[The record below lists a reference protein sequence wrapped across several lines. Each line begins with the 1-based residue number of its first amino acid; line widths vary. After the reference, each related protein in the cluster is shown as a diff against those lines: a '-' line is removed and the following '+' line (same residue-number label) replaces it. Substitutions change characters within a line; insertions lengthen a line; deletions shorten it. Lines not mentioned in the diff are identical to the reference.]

1 VNANAFKARPSH
13 AEVRARKAE
22 ISRRYARRRNQSHR
36 DRHCRIGL
44 RIAELNHLRAERK
57 LNGDSVTQI
66 TNLLNSD
73 GDIMELTGAQL
84 GCTLNFTFDEYKAIG
99 IRRGRH
105 PSTIRPYDAT
115 KAMIRDYLK
124 AHHRQ
129 RKAEARR
136 RKRAEA
142 AAQRA
147 NAVQHIADLDCR
159 ASALD
164 AVVTNDWQAI
174 AQLMKAVAHC
184 PAFRTP
190 KGRLLKG
197 HSLRV
202 AIIEVIA
209 DHGFGG
215 VVWADGGWMSPP
227 PDPDGFVFVKRKI

>member
-1 VNANAFKARPSH
+1 
-13 AEVRARKAE
+13 
-22 ISRRYARRRNQSHR
+22 
-36 DRHCRIGL
+36 
-44 RIAELNHLRAERK
+44 LNHLRAERK
-57 LNGDSVTQI
+57 LNGHSVTEI

-84 GCTLNFTFDEYKAIG
+84 GRTLNFTFDEYKAIG

-115 KAMIRDYLK
+115 KAMICDYLR
-124 AHHRQ
+124 ALHRP

-147 NAVQHIADLDCR
+147 NAVEHIADLDCR

-164 AVVTNDWQAI
+164 AVVTNDWQTI
-174 AQLMKAVAHC
+174 AQLMKAVGHC
-184 PAFRTP
+184 RAFRNARGKP
-190 KGRLLKG
+190 LKG

-202 AIIEVIA
+202 AVIRTLNTSPLTPRIEKSKRVGK
-209 DHGFGG
+209 HGTHMLL
-215 VVWADGGWMSPP
+215 VRRPT
-227 PDPDGFVFVKRKI
+227 